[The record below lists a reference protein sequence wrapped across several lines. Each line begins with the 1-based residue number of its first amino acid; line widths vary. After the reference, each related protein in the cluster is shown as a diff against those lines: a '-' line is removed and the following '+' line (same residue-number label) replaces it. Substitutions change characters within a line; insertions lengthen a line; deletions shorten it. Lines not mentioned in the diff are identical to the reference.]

1 MTDPVVWHP
10 RVPPALRRVL
20 QDLVE
25 SADPEDGGPGPV
37 ELLAELLDVP
47 TPTDWGHDARQWI
60 HGEIQRLD
68 AKHVYEFIQS
78 LAGGGSPSLDERVN
92 KALASG
98 DIDIEMID
106 GTFIRRED
114 VADELG
120 VCDVADE
127 PTSLLH
133 GRFSPARQQWE
144 QSRQALADRTYE
156 VAVQQ
161 AVNALESVVR
171 IASGKGKI
179 SDGLKKLFPTGER
192 GPLADAINQLHNY
205 GSAMPGVRHGGSKM
219 SDLTPTEA
227 RGVCRAAA
235 VWISMIIDLDTQ
247 GAFPIGRRA

>member
-1 MTDPVVWHP
+1 MTDPVEWHP
-10 RVPPALRRVL
+10 DVPAALRRVL

-25 SADPEDGGPGPV
+25 SADPEGGGPEPV
-37 ELLAELLDVP
+37 DVLAELLDVP
-47 TPTDWGHDARQWI
+47 TPTQWGNDARLWVR
-60 HGEIQRLD
+60 GEIERLD
-68 AKHVYEFIQS
+68 AKRVYEFIQF
-78 LAGGGSPSLDERVN
+78 LADGGSPGLDARVN
-92 KALASG
+92 KALASE

-106 GTFIRRED
+106 GTFFRRED

-120 VCDVADE
+120 VRDVANE
-127 PTSLLH
+127 PVSLLH

-171 IASGKGKI
+171 IASGKGRI

-192 GPLADAINQLHNY
+192 TPLVDAINQLHNY
-205 GSAMPGVRHGGSKM
+205 GSAMPGVRHGGSKL
-219 SDLTPTEA
+219 SDLTPAEA

-235 VWISMIIDLDTQ
+235 GWMSMIIDLDSQ
-247 GAFPIGRRA
+247 GAFPVGR